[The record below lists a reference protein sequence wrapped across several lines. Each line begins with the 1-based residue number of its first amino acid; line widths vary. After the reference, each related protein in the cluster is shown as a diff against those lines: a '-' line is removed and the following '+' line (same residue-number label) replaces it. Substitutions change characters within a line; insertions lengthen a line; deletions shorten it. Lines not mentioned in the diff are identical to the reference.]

1 MLNLISK
8 LFFIYARKSV
18 FTGKGESI
26 ENQIEMCIAY
36 IRSKF
41 PDVKDS
47 DIVIYKDEGFSAKNT
62 DRPEFQ
68 KMLMDL
74 KVRKPDYVVC
84 YRLDRISRNVSDFS
98 SLIEDLNEREVSFI
112 CIKEEFDTSKPM
124 GKAMMYIASV
134 FAQLERET
142 VAERVRDNMLMLA
155 RTGRWL
161 GGTPPTGFTSGKA
174 QDIIIDGKIKT
185 SYKLKEVPDEI
196 AVVQFMFE
204 KFYETHSLNAVSKY
218 LIKHGIKSRNNK
230 FYSLISIK
238 QILQNPV
245 YCAADKDSLEFFTEK
260 QSDVCFEEK
269 DCNPKLGLLAYNK
282 RDYTKKHVPRQPLEK
297 WIIAIGKHG
306 GLIPGEKWVAVQNIL
321 EDIKPTGTKPS
332 NMHNDYSLLSG
343 MIYCQKCGCRMFAK
357 TRHQNPKLFD
367 YICQSKLRGGTALCD
382 CQNIGGIQADDKVC
396 EYLMSYTDVN
406 SSIYKMLEKL
416 KHDLREEKIE
426 SPIDLAESQIKKCNE
441 EMDNL
446 VSSLTHQGKNAVLVQ
461 RVNQKMTELDQE
473 LSKLKKERDR
483 LLKNDNQFIDKE
495 MQIDLLAA
503 ALSSLKNYFHV
514 ISIHEK
520 RTLIKLLVKK
530 IVWDGKDLH
539 IFIDGE

>member
-1 MLNLISK
+1 MLNSISK

-41 PDVKDS
+41 PDVKDP

-68 KMLMDL
+68 KMLIDL
-74 KVRKPDYVVC
+74 KARKPDYVVC

-142 VAERVRDNMLMLA
+142 LAERVRDNMLMLA

-161 GGTPPTGFTSGKA
+161 GGTPPTGFTSTKT
-174 QDIIIDGKIKT
+174 QDVIMDGKIRT
-185 SYKLKEVPDEI
+185 SFRLKEIPDEI
-196 AVVQFMFE
+196 AVVTLMFD
-204 KFYETHSLNAVSKY
+204 KFFETHSLNAVSKF
-218 LIKHGIKSRNNK
+218 LIKQGIKSRNDK
-230 FYSLISIK
+230 FYSLIAIK

-245 YCAADKDSLEFFTEK
+245 YCAADKDAMDFFVEK
-260 QSDVCFEEK
+260 NSDVCFEEK

-282 RDYTKKHVPRQPLEK
+282 RDYTKKHAPRQPLEK

-306 GLIPGEKWVAVQNIL
+306 GLIPGERWVAVQNII
-321 EDIKPTGTKPS
+321 EESKPNGTKPS

-343 MIYCQKCGCRMFAK
+343 LVYCQKCGCRMFAK
-357 TRHQNPKLFD
+357 TRHQSPKLFD

-396 EYLMSYTDVN
+396 EYLSSYTDVN

-416 KHDLREEKIE
+416 KHDFKEEKVE
-426 SPIDLAESQIKKCNE
+426 RPIDSIESQIKKYNE

-446 VSSLTHQGKNAVLVQ
+446 VSFLAQQGSNPVLVQ
-461 RVNQKMTELDQE
+461 RVNQKMAELTQE
-473 LSKLKKERDR
+473 LSQLQKKRGQ
-483 LLKNDNQFIDKE
+483 LLKNDNQFTDKE
-495 MQIDLLAA
+495 MQIDLLAT
-503 ALSSLKNYFHV
+503 ALSGLKNHFN
-514 ISIHEK
+514 ILSIHEK

-539 IFIDGE
+539 IFIDNE